1 MKRSRSFLLLPLL
14 LFCAA
19 PALAF
24 DINGVA
30 IGASEQEVKKKFPS
44 AHCKPLEWKTDAA
57 DRRCDD
63 ARAAFSG
70 IPSRLTFYLRGDKV
84 QGFDLRF
91 DIKDLER
98 VKSQLKSR
106 WGAPQA
112 ETVETIARREGED
125 RKVLKM
131 RWEKGPDHATLVSQL
146 DKKRIGVEVARGTLF
161 DDIYKVK

>member
-1 MKRSRSFLLLPLL
+1 MRLGLLLSLL
-14 LFCAA
+14 CAAA

-24 DINGVA
+24 DVNGVG
-30 IGASEQEVKKKFPS
+30 IGATEQELKKKFPG

-63 ARAAFSG
+63 VRAAFAG

-84 QGFDLRF
+84 LAFDLRF
-91 DIKDLER
+91 DAKDLER

-106 WGAPQA
+106 WGAPLS
-112 ETVETIARREGED
+112 ETLETIARREGED

-131 RWEKGPDHATLVSQL
+131 RWEKGADHATLVGQL
-146 DKKRIGVEVARGTLF
+146 ERKRVGVEVARGAFF
-161 DDIYKVK
+161 DDIYKVR